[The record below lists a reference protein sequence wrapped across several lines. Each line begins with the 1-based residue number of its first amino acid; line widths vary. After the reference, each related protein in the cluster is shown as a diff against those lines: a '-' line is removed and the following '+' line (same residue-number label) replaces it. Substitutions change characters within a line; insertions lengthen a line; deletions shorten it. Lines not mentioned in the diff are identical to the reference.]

1 MAEAGAVVERVE
13 FVVDELI
20 ARPYRPDDAP
30 ALAEAV
36 HESQASLATWLDWCH
51 PGYALADAEQW
62 IAICASNWQSGDA
75 YTFAV
80 FDATANRF
88 LGAVGIDQ
96 RNRRC
101 NCAGI
106 GYWVRQSA
114 RGRGIVALDSETG
127 YTRGYCIP
135 KPPFLPAAKPKTGG
149 KNKNQSRHLDAD
161 HGPEDIHDR
170 DFERG
175 GSAQGR
181 SRPGQYIHPRR
192 ERGGAGQ
199 DPPVHS
205 QAVIDRQHGGNDHQ
219 ETHRA
224 GAVEMYQQC

>member
-62 IAICASNWQSGDA
+62 IAICASNWQSDDA

-80 FDATANRF
+80 FDAAANRF

-114 RGRGIVALDSETG
+114 RGRGIVARVVPHVAAFGFDRLGLGRLEILVATG
-127 YTRGYCIP
+127 NLASRRTAERTGALFEGIQRRR
-135 KPPFLPAAKPKTGG
+135 LRVGAMAHDAATYA
-149 KNKNQSRHLDAD
+149 LIAD
-161 HGPEDIHDR
+161 DLR
-170 DFERG
+170 
-175 GSAQGR
+175 
-181 SRPGQYIHPRR
+181 
-192 ERGGAGQ
+192 
-199 DPPVHS
+199 
-205 QAVIDRQHGGNDHQ
+205 
-219 ETHRA
+219 
-224 GAVEMYQQC
+224 